1 MFEKQP
7 NFAIKHPDNW
17 TRSYQNTRTTSFD
30 LPPNDPFAS
39 YETPEVPPKKAVEH
53 PKGESTLSFLGNQFT
68 HEEEPLVQQQTMAE
82 QVSVGGADLSPRPNL
97 QEEDPQK
104 VKNLGGFGGPD
115 APVWHYCPAR
125 KGPKLWWQKD
135 PRELNHVERWHR
147 EHPMSPAFMAPD
159 IDNRRHKDEPKKP
172 SHGRSEPWYEEED

>member
-7 NFAIKHPDNW
+7 NFATKYPVNW
-17 TRSYQNTRTTSFD
+17 TRSFQNTRTTSFD

-39 YETPEVPPKKAVEH
+39 YETLEVPPKKAVE
-53 PKGESTLSFLGNQFT
+53 STLTFLGNQFI

-104 VKNLGGFGGPD
+104 VKNLGRFGGPD

-159 IDNRRHKDEPKKP
+159 IDNRRHKDEPRKP
-172 SHGRSEPWYEEED
+172 SHGRSEPWYVEEDE